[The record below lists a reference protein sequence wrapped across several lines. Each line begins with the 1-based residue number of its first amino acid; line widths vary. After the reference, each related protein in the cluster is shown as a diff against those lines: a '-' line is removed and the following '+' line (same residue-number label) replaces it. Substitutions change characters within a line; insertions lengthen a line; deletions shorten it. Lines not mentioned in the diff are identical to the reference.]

1 MEIFIVGYHVLLYF
15 RGLEN
20 HRDVKESR
28 DKVIEENMHV
38 YAFLNKIRCMYK
50 ELIFKNKNVNKCRK

>member
-1 MEIFIVGYHVLLYF
+1 MYYF
-15 RGLEN
+15 RGLED
-20 HRDVKESR
+20 HRVVKESI

-38 YAFLNKIRCMYK
+38 CAFLNKIRCMYK